1 MIISEYITSVHV
13 ATSNIFVIVVV

>member
-1 MIISEYITSVHV
+1 MISEYITSVHV